1 MDTIEKAIAH
11 TPTLLDL
18 YQVSF
23 LFFNYRKVEKLP
35 ARPRHTAIL
44 ELLGRHDDQKKQK
57 LHLFYTF
64 DAPRVGC

>member
-23 LFFNYRKVEKLP
+23 LIFNYRKVEKLP
-35 ARPRHTAIL
+35 AAHAA
-44 ELLGRHDDQKKQK
+44 LL
-57 LHLFYTF
+57 F
-64 DAPRVGC
+64 